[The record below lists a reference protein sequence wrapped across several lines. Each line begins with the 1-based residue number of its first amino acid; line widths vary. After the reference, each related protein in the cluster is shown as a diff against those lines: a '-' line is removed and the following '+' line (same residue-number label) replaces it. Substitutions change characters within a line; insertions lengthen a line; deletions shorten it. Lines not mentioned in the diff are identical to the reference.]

1 MKQFLILFALLLTFS
16 SKADVIIHGRCYKAG
31 IPISFYRYDEYL
43 TNTEIEIG
51 KTIVNPNGSFNVGI
65 RSNQIEKI
73 VLRYDKK
80 FCWMYVQPGATYY
93 IDLLND
99 DSVQTN
105 FNEDNESELVFLRL
119 DTTDINYKILDF
131 DAWMDNNFMSNIFLL
146 KDSNPGL
153 FAKGISKMKKA
164 IAKDYAKDTNT
175 YFGAYIKYSVG
186 LNLDNFQYIG
196 SMTQAEKYDF
206 YFLDSPLLVENEK
219 YMEFFQLFFEKY
231 YYQLSKEIRAEAYSA
246 VIRSDLN
253 GFLVAL
259 NKDPLLKETPLV
271 DLVALLIFKEE
282 MNSKE
287 LPKSNLKAMLT
298 QLEADIP
305 EPTMKRMAQNLLK
318 KYAELQA
325 GMKSPD
331 FLLDKDVHLSD
342 FSGKYIYL
350 HFFDPNNQKCISE
363 IAALRKLNEK
373 YGKYI
378 EFVSIIPYDG
388 QSLGEVEIRNL
399 EAVKWSRFGLP
410 SNHEIWT
417 TLKVK
422 GYPYYILLDE
432 QMTIK
437 SMPALTPSPN
447 GLYETIEK
455 TFYDIK
461 RKKENN

>member
-1 MKQFLILFALLLTFS
+1 MKQFLLLFVLSLSFL

-31 IPISFYRYDEYL
+31 IPITFYRYDEYL

-51 KTIVNPNGSFNVGI
+51 KTMVNPNGSFNVGI
-65 RSNQIEKI
+65 RTDQIEKI
-73 VLRYDKK
+73 LLRYDKK
-80 FCWMYVQPGATYY
+80 YCWMYVQPGATYF

-99 DSVQTN
+99 DSIQTN
-105 FNEDNESELVFLRL
+105 FVEDNESELVFLRL
-119 DTTDINYKILDF
+119 DTTDINYKILAF
-131 DAWMDNNFMSNIFLL
+131 EAWMDDFMADIYLL
-146 KDSNPGL
+146 KDVKPGE
-153 FAKGISKMKKA
+153 FARGISVMKKE
-164 IAKDYAKDTNT
+164 IARDYSTDTNS
-175 YFGAYIKYSVG
+175 YFGAYLKYSVG
-186 LNLDNFQYIG
+186 LTVDNFQYIG

-206 YFLDSPLLVENEK
+206 YFLDSPLLVQNDK

-231 YYQLSKEIRAEAYSA
+231 YYQLSKENRAEAYSA

-259 NKDPLLKETPLV
+259 NKDPLLKDTPLV

-287 LPKSNLKAMLT
+287 LPKSNMKAMLT
-298 QLEADIP
+298 QLEADLP

-318 KYAELQA
+318 KYAEIQP

-350 HFFDPNNQKCISE
+350 HFFDPNNQKCVAEIS
-363 IAALRKLNEK
+363 ALRKLYEK
-373 YGKYI
+373 YGKYV
-378 EFVSIIPYDG
+378 EFVSIIAYDG
-388 QSLGEVEIRNL
+388 QSLNEMDIRNL
-399 EAVKWSRFGLP
+399 ESIKWSRFGLP
-410 SNHEIWT
+410 SNHEIWS

-422 GYPYYILLDE
+422 GFPYYILMDE
-432 QMTIK
+432 QLIIK
-437 SMPALTPSPN
+437 SMPALSPSPN